1 MLFYI
6 IESQNKQWLL
16 CEKMNKNLLIDMFYA
31 APEFWYVLGGVF
43 LAMLIMLCVLSLKV
57 LKAHQRNYFLN
68 RDRERYAETLYASKD
83 GYFAFVY
90 PDENVNDPRQSIVE
104 HCSRRLAVIMNMPQ
118 GTSASFEDILKNF
131 YKDDAK
137 KILKYVELLREDGV
151 SFEDDF
157 ELKNPPKRLRL
168 SGSKINGLD
177 GNTYCDMIW
186 FRDISFEINR
196 IAKLELDKNTAL
208 RQVRKYE
215 DLINNIP
222 YPVWLRNES
231 LALEIINKKYM
242 DFVNVNNPAEVLG
255 EGIEINNVTGES
267 ISKSLAQEARSA
279 NRPQSHLVTVIKN
292 GERLCMEAYETPFH
306 FEQDLNQICT
316 AGALIDRTELDS
328 LKRDL
333 KAHQGTQLEILGAL
347 DKAFAVFD
355 SKFILSSYNNAFGTL
370 WKLEPEWL
378 ESQPTYAMF
387 LDMLH
392 EKKLLPEVT
401 DLSAFK
407 DAEQKAFSSI
417 IEPQNDYLFLPD
429 GRTLRRVR
437 SPNPLGGL
445 VFAYEDVS
453 DNLATTRAYN
463 LLKLVQKESLNNLFD
478 AVVIFSSDGR
488 LNFYNEAYI
497 KLWKVEESFLKH
509 QPGISELIESQRPF
523 FRKAEDWKQLKEDI
537 LEHIIDV
544 TTPKIELVRDDGEH
558 IAVLSKTL
566 PDDSIMITYQKL

>member
-1 MLFYI
+1 
-6 IESQNKQWLL
+6 
-16 CEKMNKNLLIDMFYA
+16 MFYA

-43 LAMLIMLCVLSLKV
+43 LAMSASLCVLGIRV
-57 LKAHQRNYFLN
+57 LKARQRNYFLN

-90 PDENVNDPRQSIVE
+90 PDEKINDPRKNIVE

-118 GTSASFEDILKNF
+118 GTNASFEDILKNF

-137 KILKYVELLREDGV
+137 KIVKYVEMLKEDGV

-157 ELKNPPKRLRL
+157 ELKNSPKRLRL

-196 IAKLELDKNTAL
+196 IAKLEQDKNTIL
-208 RQVRKYE
+208 RKLGKYE

-231 LALEIINKKYM
+231 LGLEIINKKYM
-242 DFVNVNNPAEVLG
+242 NFVDVNNQAEVLG
-255 EGIEINNVTGES
+255 EGIEINSVTGES
-267 ISKSLAQEARSA
+267 ISKALAQDARSTNA
-279 NRPQSHLVTVIKN
+279 PQSHLVTVIKD

-316 AGALIDRTELDS
+316 AGALIDRTELDT

-333 KAHQGTQLEILGAL
+333 KTHQSTQLEILGAL

-355 SKFILSSYNNAFGTL
+355 NKFVLSSYNSAFGDL
-370 WKLEPEWL
+370 WKLTPEWL
-378 ESQPTYAMF
+378 EQQPTYTMF

-392 EKKLLPEVT
+392 DKKLLPEVT

-407 DAEQKAFSSI
+407 DSEQKAFSSI
-417 IEPQNDYLFLPD
+417 IEPLNDYLFLPD

-478 AVVIFSSDGR
+478 AVVIFASDGR

-497 KLWKVEESFLKH
+497 KLWQVEESLLKRK
-509 QPGISELIESQRPF
+509 PGIPELIESQRPF
-523 FRKAEDWKQLKEDI
+523 FSQAEDWKRLKEDI

>member
-1 MLFYI
+1 M
-6 IESQNKQWLL
+6 
-16 CEKMNKNLLIDMFYA
+16 
-31 APEFWYVLGGVF
+31 
-43 LAMLIMLCVLSLKV
+43 
-57 LKAHQRNYFLN
+57 
-68 RDRERYAETLYASKD
+68 
-83 GYFAFVY
+83 
-90 PDENVNDPRQSIVE
+90 
-104 HCSRRLAVIMNMPQ
+104 
-118 GTSASFEDILKNF
+118 
-131 YKDDAK
+131 
-137 KILKYVELLREDGV
+137 
-151 SFEDDF
+151 
-157 ELKNPPKRLRL
+157 
-168 SGSKINGLD
+168 
-177 GNTYCDMIW
+177 
-186 FRDISFEINR
+186 
-196 IAKLELDKNTAL
+196 

-488 LNFYNEAYI
+488 LNFYNETYI